1 MSEAE
6 GQCNGMPH
14 LMSEWVEDPSKRR
27 RRWEEGWGI
36 MADIPVF
43 IALKASSTIS
53 MPQLRKLVREVGGR

>member
-14 LMSEWVEDPSKRR
+14 LMSEWVEDPFKRR